1 MDIKITEVTER
12 KALPTDDSTLGFG
25 QIFTDYMLYMEFDR
39 AQGGWSPAQIRPYGI
54 LGLEPGS
61 ACLHYGQIVWEGL
74 KCYRT
79 PKGLRLFRPHENFER
94 LNRSARRM
102 CMPEVDVNYTL
113 SALMELL
120 KLEERWVPQT
130 KGTSLYIRP
139 CMIASEPFL
148 GLHKANKYILFIMLS
163 PSGPYFKEGFK
174 PIKILVEDKYVR
186 AALGGTGEAKTA
198 GNYAASL
205 KSTDEAMEKGFSQT
219 LWLDAVERKYIEE
232 VGAMNMAFVLK
243 NEVVTPP
250 LQGSI
255 LAGITRKSIL
265 QICEHLGI
273 KAVER
278 RITIDEVIEGIHNGS
293 LTEAF
298 GMGTAAII
306 APVGSINYKGEN
318 YQINDFKVGPIA
330 TQLYHELTGIQ
341 YGDKPDPFNW
351 IESVTEN

>member
-1 MDIKITEVTER
+1 MDIKITNVTER

-25 QIFTDYMLYMEFDR
+25 QIFTDYMLTMEFDR
-39 AQGGWSPAQIRPYGI
+39 AQGGWGSAEIRPYGI

-79 PKGLRLFRPHENFER
+79 PKGLRLFRPRENFER

-102 CMPEVDVNYTL
+102 CMPEVDVEYMVD
-113 SALMELL
+113 ALKELL
-120 KLEERWVPQT
+120 KLEARWVPQT
-130 KGTSLYIRP
+130 LGTSLYVRP

-148 GLHKANKYILFIMLS
+148 GLHKANRYILFIMLS

-243 NEVVTPP
+243 GEVVTPP
-250 LQGSI
+250 LEGSI

-265 QICEHLGI
+265 QICEHVGI

-278 RITIDEVIEGIHNGS
+278 RISIDEVIDGIRDGT

-318 YQINDFKVGPIA
+318 YQINDFQVGPIA
-330 TQLYHELTGIQ
+330 TQLYQELTGIQ
-341 YGDKPDPFNW
+341 YGEKPDTFGW
-351 IESVTEN
+351 IETVMEN